1 MVANN
6 QGKQRASRDGSLRK
20 VACWQ
25 LLFLST
31 GEVSLADKIAEDLP
45 NRRQSAGQQVR
56 FIDLPCDGGAHGV
69 FDTLHEFESGRDLAD
84 HLREAAKSYYG
95 TACRAFIE
103 AIAPDLDGTVSAIR
117 ESVKQFVAEDCPTG
131 SDGQVHRVATRFGL
145 IAAAG
150 DSAIALDILPWP
162 VGMAIQ
168 AAGDGLRTWIEA
180 RGGAGAAEEAEGIEA
195 VRAFLNAHRLS
206 RFLPAWEIEAAKEAA
221 EARAADSEYPPKYPP
236 EQRLINLAGYRKRV
250 GADVSESAYDDDEDF
265 YITDTAWPE
274 VTQGFKR
281 IALARA
287 RKTWIPR
294 GSEGREEPF
303 QEGAHPRYSQNAAR
317 LPHLSH
323 DI

>member
-1 MVANN
+1 MACSTRCMN
-6 QGKQRASRDGSLRK
+6 SR
-20 VACWQ
+20 V
-25 LLFLST
+25 
-31 GEVSLADKIAEDLP
+31 EE
-45 NRRQSAGQQVR
+45 N
-56 FIDLPCDGGAHGV
+56 
-69 FDTLHEFESGRDLAD
+69 LAD

-206 RFLPAWEIEAAKEAA
+206 RFHSPLGKSEAAKEAA
-221 EARAADSEYPPKYPP
+221 EARAAGLRSTRRST
-236 EQRLINLAGYRKRV
+236 RLNRGSLTSR
-250 GADVSESAYDDDEDF
+250 DTESASG
-265 YITDTAWPE
+265 PMS
-274 VTQGFKR
+274 
-281 IALARA
+281 ARVHMMTTKTSTSRTRHG
-287 RKTWIPR
+287 RKSRR
-294 GSEGREEPF
+294 GSNGLPWRGHAKRGFLVVPKGGRNLSKKERIPGIAKTLRVYHISHTIFEGRDD
-303 QEGAHPRYSQNAAR
+303 G
-317 LPHLSH
+317 
-323 DI
+323 